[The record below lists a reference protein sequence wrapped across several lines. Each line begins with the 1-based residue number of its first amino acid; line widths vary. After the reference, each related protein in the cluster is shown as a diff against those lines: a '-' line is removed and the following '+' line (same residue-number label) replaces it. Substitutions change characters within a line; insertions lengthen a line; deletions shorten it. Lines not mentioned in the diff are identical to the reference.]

1 MRLASD
7 DSRIESD
14 SQQDEDF
21 DTDDSE
27 WETEEEEDAACMAS
41 IHASLAKKAR
51 RSRTKQVV
59 HTPQSW
65 HNLMHAGRVL
75 SEATAKSST
84 ALFEINGKVKRGHEL
99 SSSDLAALE
108 GARLSCKVC
117 KETKTTAPAARRAGN
132 AHVSFGKSVT
142 YRPE

>member
-1 MRLASD
+1 
-7 DSRIESD
+7 
-14 SQQDEDF
+14 
-21 DTDDSE
+21 
-27 WETEEEEDAACMAS
+27 MAS

-75 SEATAKSST
+75 SEATAKTSN